1 MFFFNIKEIGNS
13 VLISVLFYLQ
23 KERQPSVGV
32 KRAEPFPSSLA
43 RVNIA
48 GGKRALERESARD

>member
-1 MFFFNIKEIGNS
+1 M
-13 VLISVLFYLQ
+13 LISVLFYLQ

-32 KRAEPFPSSLA
+32 KRADPFRSSLA